1 MLGKI
6 SFPYTKIMFFPETY
20 STLQLTPMVS
30 QHSEIKN
37 VGNLHRHFGPWAD
50 LQINGLLLC
59 KVVYQT
65 ENTRVVLDIV
75 NRHLQIPNACYVVT
89 CSLFS
94 NLFHHSVDVDVA

>member
-1 MLGKI
+1 MSSL
-6 SFPYTKIMFFPETY
+6 ETY

-30 QHSEIKN
+30 QHSELKN
-37 VGNLHRHFGPWAD
+37 VGNLHRHFG
-50 LQINGLLLC
+50 LLYLLVLLC